1 MKKTP
6 AAEIVARFSTPGKFI
21 STMSFGSWVTKVPK
35 KKPWDGKRKPGA
47 SFGRRC
53 GVFYNFHT
61 GASVG
66 LVVVEP
72 CDTLW
77 LGSPGQPIPLDGASS
92 KAAKI
97 LSCLS
102 IPVSAVSM
110 RLIAYVWRK
119 RQPALKQERYGPT
132 SLERG

>member
-1 MKKTP
+1 MQANSSSGYTGLLLLQ
-6 AAEIVARFSTPGKFI
+6 V
-21 STMSFGSWVTKVPK
+21 
-35 KKPWDGKRKPGA
+35 A
-47 SFGRRC
+47 SFWPLLRA
-53 GVFYNFHT
+53 FYNFHT

-66 LVVVEP
+66 LAVVEP
-72 CDTLW
+72 CR
-77 LGSPGQPIPLDGASS
+77 SPFGWEAPVKTDPPGRGLF

>member
-1 MKKTP
+1 MQANSSSGYTGLLLLQ
-6 AAEIVARFSTPGKFI
+6 V
-21 STMSFGSWVTKVPK
+21 
-35 KKPWDGKRKPGA
+35 A
-47 SFGRRC
+47 SFWPRLRA
-53 GVFYNFHT
+53 FYNFHT

-66 LVVVEP
+66 LVLVEP

>member
-1 MKKTP
+1 MQANSSSGYTGLLLLQ
-6 AAEIVARFSTPGKFI
+6 V
-21 STMSFGSWVTKVPK
+21 
-35 KKPWDGKRKPGA
+35 A
-47 SFGRRC
+47 SFWPLLRA
-53 GVFYNFHT
+53 FYNFHT

-119 RQPALKQERYGPT
+119 RQPAVKQERYGPT